1 MENNL
6 EELEMNLLVQFLEPI
21 VKNSL
26 NGIELSL
33 NSSLTEEEIKDLR
46 DLMIQLQDEV
56 VTYGDIF
63 SADIRGQIIEIN
75 HKLHNITP
83 IGI

>member
-26 NGIELSL
+26 NGVELSL
-33 NSSLTEEEIKDLR
+33 NSSLTEEEVRDLK
-46 DLMIQLQDEV
+46 DLMIQLQEEV
-56 VTYGDIF
+56 VTYGDSF
-63 SADIRGQIIEIN
+63 SPDIRGQIIEIN
-75 HKLHNITP
+75 HKLCNITT
-83 IGI
+83 IGD

>member
-26 NGIELSL
+26 TGVELSL
-33 NSSLTEEEIKDLR
+33 ENPLTEVEIKDLK
-46 DLMIQLQDEV
+46 DLMIQLKTEV
-56 VTYGDIF
+56 GSYGDVF
-63 SADIRGQIIEIN
+63 SPEIRGQIIEIN

-83 IGI
+83 SDI

>member
-6 EELEMNLLVQFLEPI
+6 EELEMNLLIQFLEPI

-33 NSSLTEEEIKDLR
+33 NSSLTEEEVRDLK
-46 DLMIQLQDEV
+46 DLMIQLKTEV
-56 VTYGDIF
+56 VSYGDAF
-63 SADIRGQIIEIN
+63 SPEIRGQIIEIN

-83 IGI
+83 SDI

>member
-33 NSSLTEEEIKDLR
+33 NNSLTEEEVRDLK
-46 DLMIQLQDEV
+46 DLMIQLKTEV
-56 VTYGDIF
+56 VSYGDAF
-63 SADIRGQIIEIN
+63 SPEIRGQIIEIN

-83 IGI
+83 IDI

>member
-26 NGIELSL
+26 NGVELSL
-33 NSSLTEEEIKDLR
+33 NSSLTEEEVRDLK
-46 DLMIQLQDEV
+46 DLMIQLQEEV
-56 VTYGDIF
+56 VTYGDAF
-63 SADIRGQIIEIN
+63 SPDIRGQIIEIN
-75 HKLHNITP
+75 HKLCNITT
-83 IGI
+83 IGD

>member
-33 NSSLTEEEIKDLR
+33 NSSLTEEEVRDLK
-46 DLMIQLQDEV
+46 DLMIQLKTEV
-56 VTYGDIF
+56 VSYGDAF
-63 SADIRGQIIEIN
+63 SPEIRGQIIEIN

-83 IGI
+83 SDI